1 MLKINLR
8 RCFAALAIHSL
19 FVCVIACADAGSIP
33 EPAPEPAP
41 EPIVEAPYLEV
52 SPAAL
57 HFDIAGNALNAKGF
71 AVESNCAWRLTVPED
86 ADWLKASVT
95 SGEGPATV
103 SFQLFVDTVYHAAA
117 LTFSAESADGQTVLS
132 HSVTVRQGTEPSEPD
147 NPEENPSEPSGP
159 DDSNKP
165 NEPTDPDDSGSEPEP
180 SDPDDPKED
189 PNPNTP
195 PPSESAVPHISS
207 VSPTSLLWD
216 ASDCAVSKT
225 VTVEVSNFENH
236 VLDASIVGPNAGR
249 FEPPS
254 VREGLVVRVTNVG
267 PNETD
272 ADFTASLVISVE
284 GGNRIVVPLS
294 QSKRA
299 ATPDDGTNDKDDGS
313 GDSGSGKEDGSDENQ
328 TGGDNNGDADED
340 DDTGDV
346 SGGGADD
353 FSSLNPNSIY
363 KKQGPTPA
371 GWIGEHCAVYSG
383 GGPFSEPYFPSLLGP
398 DAKVRGLSMSGNT
411 ASVGTILSPELQG
424 GCGTL
429 TFDYGVTNEGDTRV
443 DFRVDIQQNGVSVK
457 SFRVKDSVALLE
469 KNTFTTE
476 VHVAGPFRIV
486 FTNNCP
492 SKQPIAIDRYTIFHV
507 RWTGEKR

>member
-1 MLKINLR
+1 MRRINLR
-8 RCFAALAIHSL
+8 RCFVALAIHSL

-33 EPAPEPAP
+33 EPVPEPLP

-86 ADWLKASVT
+86 ADWLKASAT

-117 LTFSAESADGQTVLS
+117 LTFSTESADGQTVLS
-132 HSVTVRQGTEPSEPD
+132 HSVMVRQGTEPSGQD
-147 NPEENPSEPSGP
+147 NPEEKPSEPSGP
-159 DDSNKP
+159 DDPNK
-165 NEPTDPDDSGSEPEP
+165 PTDPDGSGDDPAP
-180 SDPDDPKED
+180 SNPDDLKED
-189 PNPNTP
+189 PNPDTL
-195 PPSESAVPHISS
+195 PPSEPAVPHISS
-207 VSPTSLLWD
+207 VSPASLLWE

-225 VTVEVSNFENH
+225 VTVEVSNFENQ
-236 VLDASIVGPNAGR
+236 VLETSIGGPNGDR
-249 FEPPS
+249 FETLSP
-254 VREGLVVRVTNVG
+254 VRDGLVVRVTNVG

-294 QSKRA
+294 QSKRD
-299 ATPDDGTNDKDDGS
+299 ATPDDGTGGKDDGS
-313 GDSGSGKEDGSDENQ
+313 GDSGGGKEDGSDENQ
-328 TGGDNNGDADED
+328 TGGGDNGNTGGGDDK
-340 DDTGDV
+340 GDV
-346 SGGGADD
+346 SGGGFDD
-353 FSSLNPNSIY
+353 FSTLNPNSLY
-363 KKQGPTPA
+363 KEQVSTPA

-383 GGPFSEPYFPSLLGP
+383 GGSFSDPYFPELLGM

-429 TFDYGVTNEGDTRV
+429 TFDYGVTNEGDTQV

-457 SFRVKDSVALLE
+457 TFYVNKTVEPFE